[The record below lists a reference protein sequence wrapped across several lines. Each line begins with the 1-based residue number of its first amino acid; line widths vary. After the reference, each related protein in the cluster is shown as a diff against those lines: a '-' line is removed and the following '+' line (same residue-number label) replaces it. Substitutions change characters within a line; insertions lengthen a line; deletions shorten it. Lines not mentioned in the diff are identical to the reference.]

1 MTKNTQ
7 SLVRQAETKIQEIL
21 SLIENYEKQLARHK
35 NQLQPFIK
43 QLAQIKENMKLK
55 NNQNNALSGVNN
67 TK

>member
-21 SLIENYEKQLARHK
+21 SLIENYEKQLASHK